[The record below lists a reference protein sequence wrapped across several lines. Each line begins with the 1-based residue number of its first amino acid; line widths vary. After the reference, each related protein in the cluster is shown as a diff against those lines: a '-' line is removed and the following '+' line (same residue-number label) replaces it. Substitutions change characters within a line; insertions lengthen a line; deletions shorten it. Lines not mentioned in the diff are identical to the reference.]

1 MLITV
6 LCVCALC
13 SGHDNELDD
22 RDGPYMWGFL
32 GVYILEA
39 AFKLIALGP
48 TQYYA
53 SRRNRFDL
61 FIVVVTVAA
70 VT

>member
-1 MLITV
+1 
-6 LCVCALC
+6 
-13 SGHDNELDD
+13 
-22 RDGPYMWGFL
+22 MWGFL